1 MNITINI
8 IEAASELANNE
19 LESFYQGEIYLTDE
33 NDEETTYTDE
43 AQEVFDEL
51 FDKYYLL
58 LENISIKD

>member
-1 MNITINI
+1 MKITINI
-8 IEAASELANNE
+8 LEAASELANNE

-51 FDKYYLL
+51 FDKYYSL